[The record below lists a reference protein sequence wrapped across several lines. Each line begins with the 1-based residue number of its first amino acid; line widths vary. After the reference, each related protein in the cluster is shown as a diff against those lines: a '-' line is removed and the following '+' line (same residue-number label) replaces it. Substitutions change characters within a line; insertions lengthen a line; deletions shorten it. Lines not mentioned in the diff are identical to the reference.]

1 MRTACETWIAVWV
14 DSQALFC
21 VSGARWSWSTPA
33 TKRQTKSWCNDQCAG
48 RKKRSLKKTGEV
60 FWGAALQPKRTIYDN
75 VRLLW
80 YRIMWDYDFT
90 RHSTTVFLKNFKTS
104 KATRC
109 LLGQE
114 PAAAS
119 EAAPEAEAPWS
130 DEEVT
135 FAAWKIRRSAGVG
148 QRSRNDSIVVRRAS
162 DWSGRTWKA
171 VKILTLAPRN
181 KTSRGTWSGLAAV
194 TESPIA
200 ISWHI
205 WHGNTLYNLNDVCFQ
220 KTVFAAHYGFRFWR
234 SPRLCQCSCIWLADP
249 SLAA

>member
-1 MRTACETWIAVWV
+1 MISHDIQLPFSLRTLRH
-14 DSQALFC
+14 Q
-21 VSGARWSWSTPA
+21 
-33 TKRQTKSWCNDQCAG
+33 
-48 RKKRSLKKTGEV
+48 
-60 FWGAALQPKRTIYDN
+60 
-75 VRLLW
+75 RLLAVCSA
-80 YRIMWDYDFT
+80 RNQPQPVKL
-90 RHSTTVFLKNFKTS
+90 RQRLKHHGRMRKW
-104 KATRC
+104 
-109 LLGQE
+109 LY
-114 PAAAS
+114 
-119 EAAPEAEAPWS
+119 
-130 DEEVT
+130 

-205 WHGNTLYNLNDVCFQ
+205 WHGNTLYSLNGVCFQ